1 MCRVCLRHSGYVALG
16 DLRAPLRAIDG
27 FSAMLLE
34 EYGADLDKRA
44 SQCLNRVGEGTQRM
58 SALTEDLLN
67 LSRIARA
74 PLQRASF
81 DLTEL

>member
-1 MCRVCLRHSGYVALG
+1 
-16 DLRAPLRAIDG
+16 
-27 FSAMLLE
+27 MLIE

-44 SQCLNRVGEGTQRM
+44 SQYLNRVGEGTLRM

-74 PLQRASF
+74 PLQRASI
-81 DLTEL
+81 